1 MTKIPAPM
9 RIRQELILIIVN
21 AITKKVPCDKAAT
34 GLNGIEAI
42 IISPATKLVIPRKRH
57 RDLRAAVAERRTGHV
72 VKL

>member
-1 MTKIPAPM
+1 M

-57 RDLRAAVAERRTGHV
+57 RDL
-72 VKL
+72 